1 MELLLNDAEVK
12 RKRGTY
18 EVTNFK
24 CAAFVTMLLCVENH
38 CQHNSIVDL
47 MLEEHKN
54 DVDINIV
61 MNELNCFHGVYPNNP
76 TGHYILSLE
85 NPLDC
90 KALRM
95 LMKSFR
101 NSPNVFRN
109 IKLDGTEFKHTLDH
123 ACSMTRGALTFDL
136 VYIAD
141 FNTMVPNQNVLGV
154 KAIDKLVK
162 IMEFNQLSNLIEKSN
177 VEQRNFRAIMENRVS
192 NDAPADVHGKM
203 NLLDQNCTLN
213 RARLNRFRCTIE
225 IFKEP
230 CVHDHQMNE
239 ACFPSCRLHPYNRHY
254 PSKSPNVKMNYI
266 DTLTGAMINK
276 FTNQAIMATTRLR
289 AYLSKH
295 SLILSIDLLEMLFEE
310 CAAPYNTCLKMY
322 GFKLYTHLLFATFSR
337 MENLNGIFSLCKKYM
352 DRAEFNYLV
361 QVFGQDIINKY
372 L

>member
-1 MELLLNDAEVK
+1 
-12 RKRGTY
+12 
-18 EVTNFK
+18 
-24 CAAFVTMLLCVENH
+24 
-38 CQHNSIVDL
+38 
-47 MLEEHKN
+47 
-54 DVDINIV
+54 
-61 MNELNCFHGVYPNNP
+61 
-76 TGHYILSLE
+76 
-85 NPLDC
+85 
-90 KALRM
+90 
-95 LMKSFR
+95 MKSFR
-101 NSPNVFRN
+101 NSPGVFRN
-109 IKLDGTEFKHTLDH
+109 IKLNGTKFKHTLNYVFSSS
-123 ACSMTRGALTFDL
+123 CSTTRGTLTFDL
-136 VYIAD
+136 AYIAD
-141 FNTMVPNQNVLGV
+141 FNTVVPKQKVLGV
-154 KAIDKLVK
+154 KSIDKLVK
-162 IMEFNQLSNLIEKSN
+162 IMEFDQLCNLIERSK
-177 VEQRNFRAIMENRVS
+177 VEERNFRGIMENRVS
-192 NDAPADVHGKM
+192 TDVPADVHGKM

-213 RARLNRFRCTIE
+213 RARLNRFRSTIE

-230 CVHDHQMNE
+230 CIHDHPINE
-239 ACFPSCRLHPYNRHY
+239 ACFPSCRLHPYNRYY

-337 MENLNGIFSLCKKYM
+337 VENLNGIFSLCKKYM